1 MIDWLVKLPTLIS
14 LMLPQCPPPELLSL
28 FSDTLL
34 FFLLDPVYK
43 RKQLISAIP
52 ITKAAKFQ
60 S

>member
-14 LMLPQCPPPELLSL
+14 LMLPQWPPPELLSL

-43 RKQLISAIP
+43 TKQFISAIP
-52 ITKAAKFQ
+52 IT
-60 S
+60 

>member
-52 ITKAAKFQ
+52 ITKSAKFQ